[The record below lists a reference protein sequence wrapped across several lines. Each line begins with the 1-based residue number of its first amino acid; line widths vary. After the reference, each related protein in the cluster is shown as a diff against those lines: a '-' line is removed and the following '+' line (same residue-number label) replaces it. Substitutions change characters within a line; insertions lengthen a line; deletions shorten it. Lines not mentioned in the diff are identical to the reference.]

1 MKKELAFLFAVIT
14 SYTFFYIDLPPWWDG
29 ITTAVTAFDAV
40 KTNIDL
46 YPDFFGK
53 PPFIFITLGS
63 LFKIFGY
70 SPEIIHLYM
79 LVFSLAAAYF
89 TYKAGELLSCKEVGI
104 ASSFLLAFS
113 PLFIAQS
120 VNLNFDLPATALI
133 MASYYYL
140 LKKDSLSYV
149 LVSTM
154 LIMTKEVGILFIA
167 AAGFSALFRKDWKA
181 IQAQIIPVLIFVGWS
196 YGNYTRHGWFLFP
209 RDSPLFKLETIWNEN
224 LVMRLTQLFILN
236 FNWILTFIT
245 LLSVIAWL
253 YRNHNKIDHRR
264 INQLMPMVLFF
275 MIFFISVGPI
285 RDFNLPRYVL
295 VLYPALYLISAWAI
309 YSFFQRKT
317 KISAGIIISIL
328 ALFAIQTA
336 FSIYSQ
342 DPYVF
347 LDPATKQ
354 IYDERQSITLSG
366 SEFLEINLKYVD
378 YVKAD
383 IELVRYLNTTDRSIP
398 ILLNRFNHYS
408 IFIAANKGIDVGYG
422 QKYPREYKEL
432 GDFYNSPDTISF
444 PAIIV
449 LEDFNKFDLEKLDH
463 MYDMTLL
470 DKIRVNGV
478 GADVYQIDKD

>member
-1 MKKELAFLFAVIT
+1 MKKDLAFLFAAIT

-29 ITTAVTAFDAV
+29 ITTSVTAFESV
-40 KTNIDL
+40 RTSINL

-70 SPEIIHLYM
+70 SPVIIHLYM

-89 TYKAGELLSCKEVGI
+89 TYKAGELLSCREVGI
-104 ASSFLLAFS
+104 AASFLLAFS

-140 LKKDSLSYV
+140 LKKDHLRYV
-149 LVSTM
+149 LASTM
-154 LIMTKEVGILFIA
+154 LVMTKEVGILFIA
-167 AAGFSALFRKDWKA
+167 AVGFSSLFRKDRRM
-181 IQAQIIPVLIFVGWS
+181 ILAQLIPVLTFAAWS

-209 RDSPLFKLETIWNEN
+209 RDSPLLKLETIWNDN
-224 LVMRLTQLFILN
+224 LVMRLTQLFVMN
-236 FNWILTFIT
+236 FNWILTFIA
-245 LLSVIAWL
+245 LLSVIIWL
-253 YRNHNKIDHRR
+253 YRYHNKIDRGR
-264 INQLMPMVLFF
+264 INQSMPMVLFF
-275 MIFFISVGPI
+275 VFFFLSVGSI

-295 VLYPALYLISAWAI
+295 VLYPALYLLSAWAI
-309 YSFFQRKT
+309 YSFFGKNK

-328 ALFAIQTA
+328 AIFTIQTV
-336 FSIYSQ
+336 FSAYSH

-347 LDPATKQ
+347 LDPATQK
-354 IYDERQSITLSG
+354 IFDERQSITLGG
-366 SEFLEINLKYVD
+366 SEMMEINLKYVD

-383 IELVRYLNTTDRSIP
+383 IELVRYLNTTDRSFHL
-398 ILLNRFNHYS
+398 LLNRFNHYS
-408 IFIAANKGIDVGYG
+408 IFMAANKGIDIGYG
-422 QKYPREYKEL
+422 QKYPRDYKEL
-432 GDFYNSPDTISF
+432 GDFYNSPDTISY
-444 PAIIV
+444 PAILVI
-449 LEDFNKFDLEKLDH
+449 ENFNNFDLETLDI
-463 MYDMTLL
+463 MYDIIFL